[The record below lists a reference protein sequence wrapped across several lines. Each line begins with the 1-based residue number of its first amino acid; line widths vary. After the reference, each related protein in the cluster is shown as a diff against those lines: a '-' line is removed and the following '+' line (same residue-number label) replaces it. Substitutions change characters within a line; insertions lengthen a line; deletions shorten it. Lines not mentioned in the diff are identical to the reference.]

1 MPASDVTVTVTFKQT
16 AYNIIVK
23 KENCDVEVP
32 ATAKLGANVTI
43 TATPHDAD
51 KYTFESITI
60 NPSDVDLAGEGSSWS
75 FTMPAKD
82 VTVDVVYKAVDGAK
96 FNVTVKNSEHGS
108 VDVHPEK
115 DIKVGR
121 TVTVTPEPDDGYA
134 VDTLTVTDN
143 NGKKVK
149 VTEDEENGT
158 YSFKMPEGNVT
169 VEATFKKADLKV
181 NVAETEHGKVTV
193 KPQKTTADET
203 VTVTATLD
211 KGYDV
216 DRVYVLDSK
225 GKTVKVTE
233 NNDGTYS
240 FKMPATNATVFV
252 TFKETN
258 CPSKPYKDINTN
270 LWYHEGVGYAI
281 ANGLM
286 KGVAKDQFD
295 PYGDLSRAMLVTILY
310 RLEGEPKVS
319 GANPFSDV
327 EAGSWYDKAVNW
339 ADAKGIVNGYGNG
352 KFGPTDNITREQ
364 MAAMMMRYSKY
375 KKIDTSKRDNLRS
388 FSDAGSVSSWA
399 RENMQWAVAEGLIEG
414 SGKKLSPQD
423 PTTSAQAATILMRFG
438 EDIMK

>member
-1 MPASDVTVTVTFKQT
+1 
-16 AYNIIVK
+16 
-23 KENCDVEVP
+23 
-32 ATAKLGANVTI
+32 
-43 TATPHDAD
+43 
-51 KYTFESITI
+51 
-60 NPSDVDLAGEGSSWS
+60 
-75 FTMPAKD
+75 MPAKD
-82 VTVDVVYKAVDGAK
+82 VTIDVVYKAVDGAK

-121 TVTVTPEPDDGYA
+121 TVTVIPEPDDGYA

-158 YSFKMPEGNVT
+158 YSFKMSEGNVT

-203 VTVTATLD
+203 VTVTATPD

-240 FKMPATNATVFV
+240 FKKPATNATVFV

-270 LWYHEGVGYAI
+270 LWYHEGVDYAI

-352 KFGPTDNITREQ
+352 KFGPEDNITREQ
-364 MAAMMMRYSKY
+364 MAAMMMRYAKY

-399 RENMQWAVAEGLIEG
+399 RENMQWAVA
-414 SGKKLSPQD
+414 
-423 PTTSAQAATILMRFG
+423 
-438 EDIMK
+438 